1 MPASRFEPSA
11 IKNRLKREEV
21 ARKTRKAK
29 NHHKLQKRLAQ
40 AKLEANDPA
49 FKKVSQLRQSI

>member
-11 IKNRLKREEV
+11 IQNKLKREEI

-29 NHHKLQKRLAQ
+29 NQHKLQKRLAQ

-49 FKKVSQLRQSI
+49 IKKVGQLRQSI

>member
-29 NHHKLQKRLAQ
+29 NHLKLQKRLAQ

-49 FKKVSQLRQSI
+49 IKKVSQLKLI